1 MGGSGN
7 SPRLRNHMRKD
18 YRFICFFISIA
29 RYTHERLLFG
39 TIHEARRLHD
49 KAAKKFNMSVF

>member
-49 KAAKKFNMSVF
+49 KAAKKI